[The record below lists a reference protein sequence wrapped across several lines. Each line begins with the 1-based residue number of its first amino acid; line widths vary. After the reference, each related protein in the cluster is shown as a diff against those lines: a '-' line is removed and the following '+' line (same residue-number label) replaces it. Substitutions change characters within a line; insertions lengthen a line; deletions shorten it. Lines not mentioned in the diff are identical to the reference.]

1 MKIDSPGPDIR
12 HQALDGV
19 GRPTAPAGAKD
30 TAASTPP
37 AAVDEVRLSSDGQ
50 LLQAAV
56 QAAQQLPDI
65 RADVVERMRAALAKG
80 EIGND
85 PHALADTLID
95 RMLGNSS
102 DKEP

>member
-30 TAASTPP
+30 IAASTPP
-37 AAVDEVRLSSDGQ
+37 AAAVDEVRLSSDGQ

-65 RADVVERMRAALAKG
+65 RPDVVERMRAALAKG

-102 DKEP
+102 D

>member
-1 MKIDSPGPDIR
+1 VKIDSSGSDIR

-19 GRPTAPAGAKD
+19 GRPTAPAGRTDSAPP
-30 TAASTPP
+30 TP
-37 AAVDEVRLSSDGQ
+37 AAADEVRLSSDGQ
-50 LLQAAV
+50 LMQAAL
-56 QAAQQLPDI
+56 QAAQQTPDI
-65 RADVVERMRAALAKG
+65 RPDVVERMRAALAKG

-102 DKEP
+102 D